1 MTHRPPKL
9 TIMSAPTSSAPTSL
23 LTTPQEGVDGSGG
36 VGGFAK
42 PPMAPTEPTA
52 AANATDATDAA
63 ASSSSAATSPT
74 AHPKNLLTE
83 RAMDKFLK
91 AFLPTTSQPN
101 LFVLPN
107 TQQALSKLIEHFT
120 MLLTFVSVDM
130 CAHNGR
136 RTLHERD
143 VLLALKEIGMG
154 ALVEPLQ
161 QSLHIARPRKVKTK
175 KLTGPRVGIQ
185 MSDLIRKKL
194 IQPGVKKL
202 TETYRGQ
209 TFYADLREDG
219 MIVHDGNEFH
229 APSSFSIYCR
239 KIVGTHQDSSNGW
252 QAVRYVEEGGKK
264 VKLIVFKD
272 QAIADNKVSIQ
283 LNIGG
288 SNEDDG
294 GVSSSSSSSSSSS
307 TTSTSNMDVEE
318 NNNDAQVAEEGE
330 VKNTKKRTATDT
342 EKGKEDATQPPTKKA
357 KVSKEEEKE

>member
-1 MTHRPPKL
+1 
-9 TIMSAPTSSAPTSL
+9 
-23 LTTPQEGVDGSGG
+23 
-36 VGGFAK
+36 
-42 PPMAPTEPTA
+42 
-52 AANATDATDAA
+52 
-63 ASSSSAATSPT
+63 
-74 AHPKNLLTE
+74 
-83 RAMDKFLK
+83 
-91 AFLPTTSQPN
+91 
-101 LFVLPN
+101 
-107 TQQALSKLIEHFT
+107 
-120 MLLTFVSVDM
+120 M

-288 SNEDDG
+288 SNEKDG
-294 GVSSSSSSSSSSS
+294 GVSSSSSSSSIS
-307 TTSTSNMDVEE
+307 TTSNSNMDVEE

-330 VKNTKKRTATDT
+330 VKNTKKRTATGT
-342 EKGKEDATQPPTKKA
+342 GVGKEEEDATQPPTKKA